1 MYIQYDVDSIYRMMW
16 ILDFKHMVYGML
28 LAIKKKKYKVGFYSS
43 DDSDG
48 RERACWW
55 FGTWMKDK
63 CMKHLDSEMIC
74 YNLSNV
80 T

>member
-1 MYIQYDVDSIYRMMW
+1 MWYGLDRNVDFAHRVMYIQYDVDSIYSMMW

-48 RERACWW
+48 RERAC
-55 FGTWMKDK
+55 
-63 CMKHLDSEMIC
+63 
-74 YNLSNV
+74 
-80 T
+80 